1 MDLDSSESC
10 AIIDTTQPQVFVFC
24 LFFITMLNKAILTL
38 INNYYKYILK
48 VVSKVIDSAELQTLT
63 TGQEFRNHYRS
74 LWKKSDQTASFPR
87 FDFQINYILI
97 FILY

>member
-24 LFFITMLNKAILTL
+24 LFFITMLNEAILTL
-38 INNYYKYILK
+38 INKYYKYMLK

-87 FDFQINYILI
+87 FEFQIILI
-97 FILY
+97 H